1 MYWINVNIVNIENAL
16 APHIQKIIINIWI
29 NANNNMKIDKR
40 YKMELKQNKDI
51 FNNSIEYK
59 KIELKII
66 INKENLF

>member
-1 MYWINVNIVNIENAL
+1 
-16 APHIQKIIINIWI
+16 
-29 NANNNMKIDKR
+29 MKIDKR